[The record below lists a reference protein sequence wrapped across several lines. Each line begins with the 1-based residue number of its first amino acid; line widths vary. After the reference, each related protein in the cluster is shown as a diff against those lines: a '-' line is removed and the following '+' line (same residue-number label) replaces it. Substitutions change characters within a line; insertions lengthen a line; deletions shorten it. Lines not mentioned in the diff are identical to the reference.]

1 MEKFIAFIAQQYA
14 TAIFGYLCTLLN
26 EFSKKYPWAVIV
38 AQLVGRSLLTSVV
51 QGSNPVI
58 SQSYIDHLF
67 TINCIEKMKI
77 KKNVAGDCQLKKSF
91 VQLLLPTFEWGLEN
105 IFWLEKIAISSMTGA
120 NGADISRKV
129 VFHFPVTIKSNNVT
143 LGFCFVFPALEN
155 AEKKFWSIL
164 CWAKLIVSQPI

>member
-77 KKNVAGDCQLKKSF
+77 KKNVAGDCQLKK
-91 VQLLLPTFEWGLEN
+91 
-105 IFWLEKIAISSMTGA
+105 
-120 NGADISRKV
+120 
-129 VFHFPVTIKSNNVT
+129 
-143 LGFCFVFPALEN
+143 
-155 AEKKFWSIL
+155 IL
-164 CWAKLIVSQPI
+164 CPIAVAYFRMRS

>member
-1 MEKFIAFIAQQYA
+1 
-14 TAIFGYLCTLLN
+14 
-26 EFSKKYPWAVIV
+26 
-38 AQLVGRSLLTSVV
+38 
-51 QGSNPVI
+51 
-58 SQSYIDHLF
+58 
-67 TINCIEKMKI
+67 
-77 KKNVAGDCQLKKSF
+77 
-91 VQLLLPTFEWGLEN
+91 
-105 IFWLEKIAISSMTGA
+105 MTGA